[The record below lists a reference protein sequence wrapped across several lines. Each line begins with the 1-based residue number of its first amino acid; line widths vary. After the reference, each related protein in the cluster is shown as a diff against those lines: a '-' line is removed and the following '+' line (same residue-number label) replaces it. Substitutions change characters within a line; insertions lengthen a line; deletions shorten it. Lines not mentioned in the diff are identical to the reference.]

1 LSAVYA
7 SLLLLLIA
15 IPAYAR
21 QIWAVWELDLGSHA
35 PPTQFILTV
44 TSPTG
49 TPVPPAMTVLG
60 KTCTQPD
67 IPATSYCAPI
77 GCPPTGTYVFVV
89 EAQYEDGL
97 SAPSNAY
104 TCTIPSPSSVCD
116 CKPGTPEPAT
126 PAPPAQPPT
135 IAMPE
140 PSEPPPGM
148 ITEPPTGMTAEA
160 PPLPQQDA
168 EGLNLQPL
176 GDYPPIPVTPDPL
189 GSLITKPCPTTALTW
204 RDIPCSPALPLRP

>member
-49 TPVPPAMTVLG
+49 TPVPPAMTVPG

-77 GCPPTGTYVFVV
+77 GCPPTGTYVFIVQ
-89 EAQYEDGL
+89 AQYDDGL
-97 SAPSNAY
+97 SDPSNAF
-104 TCTIPSPSSVCD
+104 TCAIPSPSSICD
-116 CKPGTPEPAT
+116 CTSGSPAPT
-126 PAPPAQPPT
+126 APAPPVTIPSSPIVSQPPPD
-135 IAMPE
+135 A
-140 PSEPPPGM
+140 PPGM
-148 ITEPPTGMTAEA
+148 ISEPPAGMNAEA
-160 PPLPQQDA
+160 PPLPQQNAD
-168 EGLNLQPL
+168 GLNLQSL
-176 GDYPPIPVTPDPL
+176 GDYPTAPTSPEIP
-189 GSLITKPCPTTALTW
+189 GSLIKRRCSNPTAPPW
-204 RDIPCSPALPLRP
+204 KEVACNP